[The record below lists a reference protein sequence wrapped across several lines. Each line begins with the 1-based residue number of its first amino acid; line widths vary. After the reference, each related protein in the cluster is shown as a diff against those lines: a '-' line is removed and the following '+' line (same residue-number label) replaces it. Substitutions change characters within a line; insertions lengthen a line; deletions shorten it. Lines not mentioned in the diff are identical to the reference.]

1 MKEKELYEAPVVE
14 CYEIKLERR
23 PLMASPDGKWDNSI
37 KGGSSWGD
45 TNADY
50 GMEGPSG
57 TI

>member
-23 PLMASPDGKWDNSI
+23 PLMASDPS
-37 KGGSSWGD
+37 KGGIKDISGSSVQDDTQAWG
-45 TNADY
+45 
-50 GMEGPSG
+50 G

>member
-23 PLMASPDGKWDNSI
+23 PLMASPTGAKNSSNDGYE
-37 KGGSSWGD
+37 
-45 TNADY
+45 TNDL
-50 GMEGPSG
+50 GEIGG